1 MKINVQLTEGEL
13 LHLQT
18 VLKLKIQ
25 KCEEN
30 MKIVAEIS
38 PDGTDYWLEEINET
52 LALSNK
58 LEAARKAAFEKYLH
72 KEYGGRKH
80 E

>member
-13 LHLQT
+13 LHLQS
-18 VLKLKIQ
+18 VLRLKIQ

-30 MKIVAEIS
+30 MRAMAEINADS
-38 PDGTDYWLEEINET
+38 AGYWLEEINET
-52 LALSNK
+52 LALGNK
-58 LEAARKAAFEKYLH
+58 LEAARKAAFDKYLC
-72 KEYGGRKH
+72 KEYGGREH